1 MEFRCKKTENCFAGA
16 RTYEYELPVTGKELT
31 RLLADWDIREN
42 HRFRWPVLS
51 ARREGMEIKGTLAA
65 RVVNVN
71 FTEENWEAE
80 KQARERRLEETEASK
95 RPVR

>member
-42 HRFRWPVLS
+42 HRFRRPVFS
-51 ARREGMEIKGTLAA
+51 ARREGMEIKGILAA
-65 RVVNVN
+65 RVVKVHY
-71 FTEENWEAE
+71 TEENWEEE
-80 KQARERRLEETEASK
+80 KKGLERWLEETEA
-95 RPVR
+95 